1 MNPKLKQLETVIHA
15 AYIRKGDPN
24 PHVAAKFQL
33 ELFVSSVLK
42 GQEKHANLLIDDE
55 ISDWEK
61 AK

>member
-1 MNPKLKQLETVIHA
+1 MQAKLEQLEKVIHA
-15 AYIRKGDPN
+15 AYVRKGDPN

-33 ELFVSSVLK
+33 ELFITSVLK
-42 GQEKHANLLIDDE
+42 GQEKHADLLIDDE

>member
-1 MNPKLKQLETVIHA
+1 MNPKLEQLEQVIRA
-15 AYIRKGDPN
+15 AYVRKGDPN

-33 ELFVSSVLK
+33 ELFVSKVLK
-42 GQEKHANLLIDDE
+42 GQEKHADMLIDDE